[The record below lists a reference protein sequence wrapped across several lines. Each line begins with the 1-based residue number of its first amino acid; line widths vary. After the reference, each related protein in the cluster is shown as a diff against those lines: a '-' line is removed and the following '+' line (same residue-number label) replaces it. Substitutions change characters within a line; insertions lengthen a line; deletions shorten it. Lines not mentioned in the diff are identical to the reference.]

1 MDADKEKIIALFNSN
16 VKGKKPVTDAYNTS
30 HAGKGGHWLENR
42 MGIPPNSSNLPD
54 LFGYEMKS
62 QTSSKTTFGDW
73 SADRYLFSHKDGFTR
88 DDFLISFGNFT
99 EKKNRYSWSGSVCPK
114 IGVYNDFG
122 QILKVSADQNIIAEY
137 SFSEDKRRDKNVK
150 VPMRFQL
157 ENLTLAEWQSDTLRR
172 KVEKKFNEKGWFIC
186 LKDEAG
192 IYSELGFG
200 PPLSYEDFLSFV
212 LEGEIFFD
220 SGMYQG
226 NTRPYSMWRADNKF
240 WYSLIVERY

>member
-1 MDADKEKIIALFNSN
+1 MDEDKSKIIDLFHSE
-16 VKGKKPVTDAYNTS
+16 VKGKKPVIDTYNAS
-30 HAGKGGHWLENR
+30 HAGRGGHWLENQ
-42 MGIPPNSSNLPD
+42 MGIQPNSSNLPD

-73 SADRYLFSHKDGFTR
+73 SADRYLFSNKDGFTR
-88 DDFLISFGNFT
+88 DDFLISFGSFT

-114 IGVYNDFG
+114 IGFYNDFG
-122 QILKVSADQNIIAEY
+122 QILKVSADQNIVAEY
-137 SFSEDKRRDKNVK
+137 SFSKDKRRDKSVI

-157 ENLTLAEWQSDTLRR
+157 ENLTLAKWQGDTLRQ

-186 LKDEAG
+186 LKDEEG

-212 LEGEIFFD
+212 LAGEIFFD

-226 NTRPYSMWRADNKF
+226 NKRPYSMWRATNKF
-240 WYSLIVERY
+240 WYTLIAERY